1 MADGQDKLMK
11 KIQIEDLRSRKWF
24 MNADNREMTALYLER
39 YLNYGLTRKE
49 LQSGK
54 PIIGIAQTGS
64 DLSPCN
70 RHHLE
75 LTKRVRDG
83 IIAAGGTPI
92 EIPVHPIQETG
103 KRPTAMLDRN
113 LAYLSLVETLF
124 GYPLDGVVLNIGCDK
139 TTPALLMAAATV
151 NIPAIALSVGPMLN
165 GWFNGERTGSGTIV
179 WKAREMLASG
189 DIDDDGFMELVSSAA
204 PSVGYCN
211 TMGTA
216 TTMNSLAEALGMQL
230 PGSAAI
236 PAPYRERGQISYE
249 TGLRIVDMV
258 WEDLRPSDVMT
269 REAFENAI
277 VINSAIGGSTNAPIH
292 LNGIARHLGVPLNN
306 DDWQSIGHEIPLLV
320 NLQPAGE
327 YLGEDYQRAGGVPA
341 VVGELLEAGLLP
353 HPKAL
358 TVNGASMGDNCSD
371 RRSENQDVI
380 KPVSAPIK
388 AQAGFINLSGNLFDS
403 AIMKT
408 SVISDNFRQS
418 YLSNPE
424 DPDAF
429 EGRAIVF
436 DGPEEFHHRIDDPAE
451 NIDETCILFMR
462 GTGPIGYPGGAEV
475 VNMRPPAYLLKKG
488 VEALP
493 CIGDGRQSG
502 TSGSPSILNASP
514 EAAAGGGLALLKT
527 GDRVRIDLKKCS
539 ADMLVPLDELAE
551 RARAFEAEG
560 FPYPENHSPWQEL
573 FREKVGRFDEG
584 MILKDADNYRDI
596 ARKYVP
602 RDNH

>member
-1 MADGQDKLMK
+1 MK

-179 WKAREMLASG
+179 LKAREMLASG

-560 FPYPENHSPWQEL
+560 YPYPENHSPWQEL

>member
-1 MADGQDKLMK
+1 MAKVK
-11 KIQIEDLRSRKWF
+11 ANELRSRKWF
-24 MNADNREMTALYLER
+24 DNPDNGEMTALYLER
-39 YLNYGLTRKE
+39 YLNYGLTREE

-83 IIAAGGTPI
+83 IIAAGGVPM
-92 EIPVHPIQETG
+92 EVPVHPIQETG

-113 LAYLSLVETLF
+113 LAYLGLVEALY
-124 GYPLDGVVLNIGCDK
+124 GYPIDGVVLNIGCDK

-165 GWFNGERTGSGTIV
+165 GWFNGERAGSGTAI
-179 WKAREMLASG
+179 WKARELLAAG
-189 DIDDDGFMELVSSAA
+189 EIDDAGFMDIAAASA

-236 PAPYRERGQISYE
+236 PAPYRERGQISYA
-249 TGLRIVDMV
+249 TGQRIVDMV
-258 WEDLRPSDVMT
+258 WEDLRPADIMT

-277 VINSAIGGSTNAPIH
+277 VINSALGGSTNAPIH
-292 LNGIARHLGVPLNN
+292 LNGIARHLGVPLDN
-306 DDWQSIGHEIPLLV
+306 DDWQALGHKVPLLV
-320 NLQPAGE
+320 NLQPAGK
-327 YLGEDYQRAGGVPA
+327 YLGEDFHRAGGVPA
-341 VVGELLEAGLLP
+341 VVGHLMQQGLLP
-353 HPKAL
+353 HPGAI
-358 TVNGASMGDNCSD
+358 TANGHSMGENCDGVKSTN
-371 RRSENQDVI
+371 EDVI
-380 KPVSAPIK
+380 KPIADPLVEA
-388 AQAGFINLSGNLFDS
+388 AGFINLKGTLFDS

-408 SVISDNFRQS
+408 SVISPAFRKT

-424 DPDAF
+424 DMNAF
-429 EGRAIVF
+429 EGRVIVF
-436 DGPEEFHHRIDDPAE
+436 DGPEDYHHRIDDPAE
-451 NIDETCILFMR
+451 NIDESCILVMR
-462 GTGPIGYPGGAEV
+462 GAGPKGYPGGAEV
-475 VNMRPPAYLLKKG
+475 VNMRAPAYLLKQG

-502 TSGSPSILNASP
+502 TSGSPSILNAAP
-514 EAAAGGGLALLKT
+514 EAADNGGLALLRT
-527 GDRVRIDLKKCS
+527 GDRIRIDLNTCS
-539 ADMLVPLDELAE
+539 ADILLSDSELKE
-551 RARAFEAEG
+551 RADALLAAGGYEI
-560 FPYPENHSPWQEL
+560 PDSQTPWQQY
-573 FREKVGRFDEG
+573 FREMVQPFDKG
-584 MILKDADNYRDI
+584 MTLRDAHAYQDI
-596 ARKYVP
+596 ARKSLP

>member
-1 MADGQDKLMK
+1 MAKVK
-11 KIQIEDLRSRKWF
+11 ATDLRSRKWF
-24 MNADNREMTALYLER
+24 NNPDNPEMTALYLER
-39 YLNYGLTRKE
+39 YLNYGLTRAE

-83 IIAAGGTPI
+83 IIAAGGVPM
-92 EIPVHPIQETG
+92 EVPVHPIQETG

-113 LAYLSLVETLF
+113 LAYLGLVEALY
-124 GYPLDGVVLNIGCDK
+124 GYPIDGVVLNIGCDK

-165 GWFNGERTGSGTIV
+165 GWFNGERAGSGTAI
-179 WKAREMLASG
+179 WKARELLAAG
-189 DIDDDGFMELVSSAA
+189 EIDDAGFMDIAAASA

-236 PAPYRERGQISYE
+236 PAPYRERGQISFE
-249 TGLRIVDMV
+249 TGQRIVDMV
-258 WEDLRPSDVMT
+258 WEDLRPSDIMT

-277 VINSAIGGSTNAPIH
+277 VINSALGGSTNAPIH
-292 LNGIARHLGVPLNN
+292 LNGIARHLGVPLDN
-306 DDWQSIGHEIPLLV
+306 DDWQTLGHKVPLLV
-320 NLQPAGE
+320 NLQPAGK
-327 YLGEDYQRAGGVPA
+327 YLGEDFHRAGGVPA
-341 VVGELLEAGLLP
+341 VVGHLMQEGLLP
-353 HPKAL
+353 HPGAI
-358 TVNGASMGDNCSD
+358 TANGRAMGENCEGV
-371 RRSENQDVI
+371 RSTNEDVI
-380 KPVSAPIK
+380 KPMSDPMVEA
-388 AQAGFINLSGNLFDS
+388 AGFINLKGSLFDS

-408 SVISDNFRQS
+408 SVISPAFRKT

-424 DPDAF
+424 DMNAF
-429 EGRAIVF
+429 EGRAVVF
-436 DGPEEFHHRIDDPAE
+436 DGPEDYHHRIDDPAE
-451 NIDETCILFMR
+451 TIDESCILVMR
-462 GTGPIGYPGGAEV
+462 GAGPKGYPGGAEV
-475 VNMRPPAYLLKKG
+475 VNMRAPAYLLKQG

-502 TSGSPSILNASP
+502 TSGSPSILNAAP
-514 EAAAGGGLALLKT
+514 EAADNGGLALLEN
-527 GDRVRIDLKKCS
+527 GDTIRIDLNTCS
-539 ADMLVPLDELAE
+539 ADILVSDDVLKE
-551 RARAFEAEG
+551 RARDLMEAG
-560 FPYPENHSPWQEL
+560 GYAIPDSQTPWQEY
-573 FREKVGRFDEG
+573 FRGMVQPFDKG
-584 MILKDADNYRDI
+584 MTLRGAHSYQDI
-596 ARKYVP
+596 ARKSLP